1 MTQVVIT
8 GTGLFTPEHAVD
20 NDALVAAFNAWV
32 EAENARRA
40 EAGVEERLDYSSSDF
55 IVKASGIL
63 NRYVLDAEGILDPER
78 MRPRLPRRSNDEL
91 SIQGEMGVA
100 AAGEAL
106 EAAGVAAA
114 DIDLV
119 IVACS
124 NLERPYPAVS
134 VELQA
139 ALGAGGYAFDMNVAC
154 SSATFA
160 IETAANAIRVG
171 NASRALVVSPEICSA
186 HLNFRDRDSHFIF
199 GDACTAIVLES
210 DELATAESGFEILG
224 TRLVTRFSNAIR
236 NNAGFLDRV
245 TDSDPQAPDKLFVQ
259 EGRRVFKEV
268 CPLVA
273 ALITD
278 HLASL
283 ELAGDD
289 LARLWLHQA
298 NRHMNDLIAR
308 RVLGHDPG
316 PGQAPIILDRYANT
330 SSAGS
335 IIAFHLHRQDLAPGA
350 VGVVCS
356 FGAGYSAGSVVVRR
370 QSGHGVI
377 EQRHGQG
384 GSR

>member
-1 MTQVVIT
+1 MNHAVIT
-8 GTGLFTPEHAVD
+8 GTGLFTPPHAID
-20 NDALVAAFNAWV
+20 NAALVASFNAWV
-32 EAENARRA
+32 DAENARRA
-40 EAGVEERLDYSSSDF
+40 EAGVEERLEHSSSDF
-55 IVKASGIL
+55 IVKASGIHS
-63 NRYVLDAEGILDPER
+63 RYVMDAEGILDPER
-78 MRPRLPRRSNDEL
+78 MRPRLAPRGNDEP
-91 SIQGEMGVA
+91 SVQCEMGLA
-100 AAGEAL
+100 AAHQAL
-106 EAAGVAAA
+106 DAAGVAAGE
-114 DIDLV
+114 IDLV

-124 NLERPYPAVS
+124 NLERPYPAVA

-160 IETAANAIRVG
+160 IETAANAIRAGSVR
-171 NASRALVVSPEICSA
+171 RALIVNPEICSA

-199 GDACTAIVLES
+199 GDACTALVLES
-210 DELATAESGFEILG
+210 DEVASAATRFEILG
-224 TRLVTRFSNAIR
+224 TRLATRFSNAIR

-245 TDSDPQAPDKLFVQ
+245 TDSDPLATDRLFVQ

-273 ALITD
+273 ALIRD

-308 RVLGHDPG
+308 RVLGHDPE
-316 PGQAPIILDRYANT
+316 PDQAPIILDRYANT

-335 IIAFHLHRQDLAPGA
+335 IIAFHLHRHDLAPGA
-350 VGVVCS
+350 LGVVCS

-370 QSGHGVI
+370 Q
-377 EQRHGQG
+377 
-384 GSR
+384 